1 MAEQGA
7 TDLKVETFVRLYTQS
22 ERKLYRYVATLLP
35 RSHDAED
42 VLQETAR
49 VLWKKFDEYRPEEPF
64 LPWASRVAY
73 FEVLNF
79 RQRERTRRK
88 FFSEAVLEALAE
100 VRLRHDDLLEA
111 QTGALRQCLEKLP
124 ERDRR
129 LLEQRYGSED
139 RLAGASRDEG
149 CSANALYKS
158 LQRIRRSLLECVNRT
173 LVAEGYL

>member
-1 MAEQGA
+1 VAEHGA
-7 TDLKVETFVRLYTQS
+7 TDRKVDAFVRLYTQS
-22 ERKLYRYVATLLP
+22 ERKLYRYIATLLP
-35 RSHDAED
+35 RCHDAED

-49 VLWKKFDEYRPEEPF
+49 VLWKKFDEYRPGEPF
-64 LPWASRVAY
+64 LPWACRIAY

-88 FFSEAVLEALAE
+88 FFSEAVLEALAD

-111 QTGALRQCLEKLP
+111 QAAALQRCLEKLP

-129 LLEQRYGSED
+129 LLEQRYASEEP
-139 RLAGASRDEG
+139 LADHCRDEG

-173 LVAEGYL
+173 LAAEGCP